1 MSEAHEAVV
10 KILAIGV
17 ALSGLWFVS
26 RSTTD
31 GRRRRVVLAGLAS
44 LGALSYFNFGAFHTD
59 GTPLHIWDQFHYV
72 IGSKYF
78 PELGYDG
85 LYVATVAAFE
95 EKDPAYPS
103 PKRMR
108 DLRTG
113 VIVPSATLE
122 DFKHEVR
129 GRFSNERWNSFR
141 SDATHFYIRPDI
153 FLDNG
158 YLGTPA
164 EVAVD
169 RVFTAHLPF
178 RQATALL
185 FAAIDIFL
193 LGVGGWIVYRVF
205 GLEILAAVSLILG
218 LGYCSRFYWV
228 GGAFLRYDW
237 VIALIV
243 CAAALERRRGK
254 IAGAALAY
262 AICTRVYPVL
272 MLLPLGAYAFAHR
285 RSALHLP
292 VRQFASG
299 LVIAAVV
306 LLAAG
311 CLVGH
316 GPGVW
321 LESAQR
327 LLEHGSVVAPNAIG
341 LRIPLSASLANLRG
355 DLLDPETL
363 YAYGDISRDF
373 ALTAHDHLVWIIL
386 ATAGVLT
393 LALRAAWKTE
403 DVVVAFVSGIMVMY
417 ALTTPMGYYGTYFLL
432 LGLVRPI
439 RSTSVFLI
447 CNAFMFVTAGAVLM
461 LSNHGVIRLNGA
473 AVYVPVSVLLIA
485 VSIDWLL
492 HVERFRVFSGPD
504 PQPASGGGVAAAR
517 H

>member
-1 MSEAHEAVV
+1 MTEAHEAVV

-17 ALSGLWFVS
+17 ALLGLWFVS
-26 RSTTD
+26 RSTTEA
-31 GRRRRVVLAGLAS
+31 RRRRVVLAGLTT
-44 LGALSYFNFGAFHTD
+44 LGALSYVNFGAFHTD

-72 IGSKYF
+72 VGSKYF

-95 EKDPAYPS
+95 EKDPAYPA

-113 VIVPSATLE
+113 AIVPGARLD
-122 DFKHEVR
+122 DFKHEIR
-129 GRFSNERWNSFR
+129 ARFTNERWNSFR
-141 SDATHFYIRPDI
+141 SDATHFYIRPEI

-164 EVAVD
+164 DVAIE
-169 RVFTAHLPF
+169 RMFTAHLPF

-185 FAAIDIFL
+185 FAALDIFL
-193 LGVGGWIVYRVF
+193 LGVGGWVVYSVF

-237 VIALIV
+237 IIALMV
-243 CAAALERRRGK
+243 CAAALQRRRGG

-285 RSALHLP
+285 RTTLRLP
-292 VRQFASG
+292 VRQFAWG

-311 CLVGH
+311 CLVGR

-341 LRIPLSASLANLRG
+341 LRIPLSASPANLRG

-363 YAYGDISRDF
+363 YAYDDISRDF
-373 ALTAHDHLVWIIL
+373 ALTAHEHLVWIIL

-403 DVVVAFVSGIMVMY
+403 DVVAAFVSGVVVMY

-439 RSTSVFLI
+439 RSACVFLI
-447 CNAFMFVTAGAVLM
+447 CNVFMFVTAGAVLM

-473 AVYVPVSVLLIA
+473 AVYVPVSVLLI
-485 VSIDWLL
+485 VMCIDWLL
-492 HVERFRVFSGPD
+492 HVPGLRIRTGGAVAPERT
-504 PQPASGGGVAAAR
+504 PATG
-517 H
+517 